1 MSSPLDES
9 ALASFLSFFLFRC
22 RPETS
27 HGSPCN
33 QRAKPEISIQSSD
46 SFDNEIRRL
55 NTAWRSKN
63 FPQNDRCARRV
74 RGTQSLFPNGVG
86 RCADARLIICSR
98 DGYLCRHSSLGLR
111 LFNPRTRLVSLSRN
125 RWRNND
131 APHFRRR
138 GFCGLLQYHDLLGLF
153 LPGTE
158 YRFGEGPH

>member
-1 MSSPLDES
+1 MNAAPL
-9 ALASFLSFFLFRC
+9 ALSTCFPFFHATNSCNEL
-22 RPETS
+22 PER
-27 HGSPCN
+27 G
-33 QRAKPEISIQSSD
+33 ISIKPSD
-46 SFDNEIRRL
+46 PFENEIRRL

-63 FPQNDRCARRV
+63 FPQNNRCARCV

-111 LFNPRTRLVSLSRN
+111 LFNPRTRLVSLGRN
-125 RWRNND
+125 RWRNDD
-131 APHFRRR
+131 APDFRRR

>member
-1 MSSPLDES
+1 MNAAPL
-9 ALASFLSFFLFRC
+9 ALSTCFPFFHATNSCNEL
-22 RPETS
+22 PER
-27 HGSPCN
+27 G
-33 QRAKPEISIQSSD
+33 ISIKPSD
-46 SFDNEIRRL
+46 PFENEIRRL

-63 FPQNDRCARRV
+63 FPQNNRCARRV

-98 DGYLCRHSSLGLR
+98 DGHLCPRSSLR
-111 LFNPRTRLVSLSRN
+111 LFNPRTRLVSLGRN
-125 RWRNND
+125 RWRNDD
-131 APHFRRR
+131 APDFRRR

>member
-1 MSSPLDES
+1 MNAAPL
-9 ALASFLSFFLFRC
+9 ALGTCFPFFHATNYRSGEFRF
-22 RPETS
+22 
-27 HGSPCN
+27 
-33 QRAKPEISIQSSD
+33 KPSER
-46 SFDNEIRRL
+46 FENEIRRL

-63 FPQNDRCARRV
+63 FPQNNRCARRV

-98 DGYLCRHSSLGLR
+98 DGHLCPCSSLR

-125 RWRNND
+125 RWRNDD
-131 APHFRRR
+131 APAFRRR
-138 GFCGLLQYHDLLGLF
+138 GFCGLLQHHDLLGLF